1 MNDLYSRQTPYSVEA
16 EQAVLGSVLIDPK
29 SAPRVIELL
38 SADDF
43 YIETNRLIFETISH
57 MFTAAKIID
66 PVTVLD
72 EMKALGYKEQA
83 NRDYFLQL
91 IETTPSAANVEEY
104 AAIVRGK
111 SMLREL
117 QTAAGE
123 ILELTRSE
131 QDDPQDIAELAEQ
144 KIYAIRQGREISGL
158 TSIKAAIRLVY
169 DHLDEMAAHPGKL
182 TGFGTLHPDS
192 PDIEGDVNHLL
203 ELGLKGVKLHPDI
216 QQFKIDDYRCL
227 RIYDL
232 CEGRLPILMHT
243 GDSRFDYSNP
253 NRLLP
258 VLEIYKNLTVIGAHF
273 GGYSVWDEAES
284 RLVGLPNLYV
294 DCSSTRFA
302 VSDEKVVELIRAYG
316 SDRVLFGT
324 DYPMWS
330 PVEETAWFLG
340 LPLTEEERRR
350 ILYENVCNLLSI
362 PVPAPVERQ

>member
-1 MNDLYSRQTPYSVEA
+1 MYP
-16 EQAVLGSVLIDPK
+16 
-29 SAPRVIELL
+29 
-38 SADDF
+38 
-43 YIETNRLIFETISH
+43 
-57 MFTAAKIID
+57 IID
-66 PVTVLD
+66 AHCHIYP
-72 EMKALGYKEQA
+72 EAIARK
-83 NRDYFLQL
+83 
-91 IETTPSAANVEEY
+91 AANATGRFYDGLPSTCDGTVDTL
-104 AAIVRGK
+104 
-111 SMLREL
+111 LRE
-117 QTAAGE
+117 GE
-123 ILELTRSE
+123 QCGITHFLVQSVATKPEQVRSINE
-131 QDDPQDIAELAEQ
+131 FIAKE
-144 KIYAIRQGREISGL
+144 
-158 TSIKAAIRLVY
+158 V
-169 DHLDEMAAHPGKL
+169 AAHPGKL

-362 PVPAPVERQ
+362 PVPAPMERQ